1 MMPRVVVADDDR
13 DIRELVVA
21 KLELAGHE
29 VFAAQNGTEALAKL
43 REDGADLAVLDISM
57 PGLSGVELCKILR
70 SESAT
75 AGLPIILLTAR
86 AQEHDEEQGV
96 IAGANEYIVKPF
108 SPRALLN
115 RVDALLESSIEHLLD

>member
-1 MMPRVVVADDDR
+1 MPRVVVADDDR

>member
-1 MMPRVVVADDDR
+1 MADDDR

-21 KLELAGHE
+21 KLELAGYE
-29 VFAAQNGTEALAKL
+29 VFPAQNGTEALAKL
-43 REDGADLAVLDISM
+43 RDEGSDLAVLDISM

-70 SESAT
+70 SESGT
-75 AGLPIILLTAR
+75 AALPIILLTAR
-86 AQEHDEEQGV
+86 AQEHDEEQGL

-115 RVDALLESSIEHLLD
+115 RVDALLGVEH